1 MAASYEKFMIDDEIC
16 GMCKRI
22 KRGETADPQ
31 KLALDVIAQVG
42 PGGEYLTNMHT
53 FQNFRREFYAP
64 IMEQKEAY
72 AGWKEKGAESMEQA
86 ANRKW
91 KAILENY
98 QEPAMPDE
106 TLRELESYIQK
117 KYGR

>member
-1 MAASYEKFMIDDEIC
+1 
-16 GMCKRI
+16 MCKRI
-22 KRGETADPQ
+22 KRGETADAE

-53 FQNFRREFYAP
+53 FQNFRKEFYAP
-64 IMEQKEAY
+64 ILEQKASY
-72 AGWKEKGAESMEQA
+72 DGWKEKGAESIEQA

-106 TLRELESYIQK
+106 NLRELEVYIEK